1 MAIILIEHSESE
13 DLNALEESLITHNTA
28 DLAARLDKHRPLSL
42 SAVHREF
49 LTILSKFYKS
59 HRYGRY
65 S

>member
-42 SAVHREF
+42 SAVHRDF
-49 LTILSKFYKS
+49 
-59 HRYGRY
+59 
-65 S
+65 